1 MELRI
6 EDLSVAL
13 AGEDILTKIDLDI
26 RSGEF
31 ISLLG
36 ASGCGKSTLLKSIAG
51 LLEVRSGDIRMDGAS
66 VIQVPP
72 EQRGAV
78 IVFQDLRLFP
88 HMNVEENIAFPME
101 LKGIPKDVR
110 RKRVEELLQAV
121 QLPGFRRRRI
131 REMSGGQQQ
140 RVALARA
147 LAADPKILLLD
158 EPFSGLDPNLRS
170 EMGRLVR
177 SIHEEM
183 HLTTV
188 MVTHDREEAMRFSDR
203 IALMESGRILQYGTP
218 DELWT
223 APESREV
230 ADLMGTTIYFPGT
243 VEKGVFRCADFRADL
258 TGKKEPGK
266 ETPADGPADL
276 MLHPSELRAE
286 SPEGGAESGA
296 GRFYAVRAVFP
307 EGETVE
313 ISLSPERES
322 GRKDREAPADFEIR
336 MIRQEWEKTGLGP
349 EDRCILRPRSGAGVL
364 FRS

>member
-6 EDLSVAL
+6 EGLSVAL
-13 AGEDILTKIDLDI
+13 AGEEVLTKIDLDI

-31 ISLLG
+31 VSLLG

-51 LLEVRSGDIRMDGAS
+51 LLEVSAGDIRMNGAS
-66 VIQVPP
+66 VLGVPP
-72 EQRGAV
+72 EKRGAV

-101 LKGIPKDVR
+101 LKGIPKKVR
-110 RKRVEELLQAV
+110 RDRVEELLRAV
-121 QLPGFRRRRI
+121 QLPGFQRRRI

-147 LAADPKILLLD
+147 LAADPEILLLD
-158 EPFSGLDPNLRS
+158 EPFSGLDPHLRS

-188 MVTHDREEAMRFSDR
+188 MVTHDRAEAMRFSDR

-223 APESREV
+223 APVSRKV
-230 ADLMGTTIYFPGT
+230 ADRMGTTIYFPGT
-243 VEKGVFRCADFRADL
+243 VEAGVFRCRDFCV
-258 TGKKEPGK
+258 KVKESGPDG
-266 ETPADGPADL
+266 DGPAENGPAEL

-286 SPEGGAESGA
+286 APESG
-296 GRFYAVRAVFP
+296 GESGGIRFYRVRAVFP

-313 ISLSPERES
+313 IRLSPEES
-322 GRKDREAPADFEIR
+322 SRQDPASPADFEIR
-336 MIRQEWEKTGLGP
+336 MIRQEWEKTGLWPG
-349 EDRCILRPRSGAGVL
+349 DRCVLRPRSFAGVL
-364 FRS
+364 FRW